1 VSASNLAVCR
11 SVFRSELSILSHANL
26 MREAHGDPIFHRKA
40 EKKETIGIVAFS
52 GK

>member
-1 VSASNLAVCR
+1 
-11 SVFRSELSILSHANL
+11 

-52 GK
+52 GKYAGRL